1 MFPKLKYC
9 DEDATKFTTGR
20 PFWLFV
26 TNVGLPED
34 VPMYPFGL
42 LSTHVLMFDP
52 ELNVIEL
59 ESAPSSHSAHPGIL
73 RGSNFE
79 LRLANPS
86 IVYLE
91 QNIPQH

>member
-1 MFPKLKYC
+1 MFPKLKYWE
-9 DEDATKFTTGR
+9 EDATKFTTGR

-26 TNVGLPED
+26 TNVGLPDD
-34 VPMYPFGL
+34 VPVYPFEL

-59 ESAPSSHSAHPGIL
+59 ESAPSNHNAHPTIL
-73 RGSNFE
+73 RGSNPE
-79 LRLANPS
+79 MLLEVAN

-91 QNIPQH
+91 QNIP